1 MTGLTCRGC
10 WKTRLGWTGATAR
23 AATAP
28 QPSST
33 TSPVDTHP
41 TGDFRPTERRSSC
54 CSDMHTHQTPSQ
66 CALSHGHPEDHP
78 RLCMEDMHIYLQRHR
93 PLRTPACPDA
103 CTGTRQC
110 PMGPTP
116 PCLCPPSHLQGLRHT
131 QTWSFKRD
139 LVIQTP
145 ACTHVHTTHTHTHT
159 PFPCGLL
166 LWPECLLQGMLP
178 SFLTG
183 GARTSWPEEAQVL
196 HLEPPRPLGDCLF
209 QGCRL

>member
-1 MTGLTCRGC
+1 MLLRHAHPSDTIAVCVV
-10 WKTRLGWTGATAR
+10 TRAPRRSPPPVHGRHAHISTETQTAEDPRVPRRMHRHKAVPHGAHTAV
-23 AATAP
+23 P
-28 QPSST
+28 LSSQPSA
-33 TSPVDTHP
+33 
-41 TGDFRPTERRSSC
+41 G
-54 CSDMHTHQTPSQ
+54 
-66 CALSHGHPEDHP
+66 
-78 RLCMEDMHIYLQRHR
+78 
-93 PLRTPACPDA
+93 
-103 CTGTRQC
+103 
-110 PMGPTP
+110 TP
-116 PCLCPPSHLQGLRHT
+116 PHT
-131 QTWSFKRD
+131 D